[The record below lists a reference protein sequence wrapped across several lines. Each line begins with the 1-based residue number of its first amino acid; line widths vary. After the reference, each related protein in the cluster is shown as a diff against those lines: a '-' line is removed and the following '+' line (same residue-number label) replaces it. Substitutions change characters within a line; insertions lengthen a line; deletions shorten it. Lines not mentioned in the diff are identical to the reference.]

1 MILKVILL
9 ATNLSFFLFYVIVP
23 NGIAAIL
30 GILFSALFLKKVFM
44 VCILVEVMSLML
56 TCIGIYFINK
66 KGVKSTKRGTFK

>member
-1 MILKVILL
+1 M
-9 ATNLSFFLFYVIVP
+9 TGYSFLVETGIRVP

-66 KGVKSTKRGTFK
+66 KGVKRTRIIKVG